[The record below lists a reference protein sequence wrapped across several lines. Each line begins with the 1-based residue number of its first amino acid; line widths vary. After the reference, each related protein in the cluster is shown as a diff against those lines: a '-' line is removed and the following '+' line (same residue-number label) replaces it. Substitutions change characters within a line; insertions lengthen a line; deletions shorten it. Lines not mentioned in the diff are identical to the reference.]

1 MTTTDERMQILK
13 MIQDGK
19 ISAEEGA
26 KLLQALSAGAKPDKQ
41 RPSTPPTPGGSDARW
56 FRVRVTDLGSGKNK
70 VSVNIPMGLV
80 NVAMRMGARFAPN
93 VENVNYEEMAAAI
106 KSGATGKVI
115 DVTDEESG
123 ERVEIFVE

>member
-26 KLLQALSAGAKPDKQ
+26 KLLQALSTGTKADKQ
-41 RPSTPPTPGGSDARW
+41 RPPAPPTPGGSDARW